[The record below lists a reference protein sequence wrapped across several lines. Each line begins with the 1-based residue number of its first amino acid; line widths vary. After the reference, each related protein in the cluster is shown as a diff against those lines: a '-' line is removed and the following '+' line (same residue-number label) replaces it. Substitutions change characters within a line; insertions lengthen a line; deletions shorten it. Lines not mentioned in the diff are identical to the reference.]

1 MKISQLSTDRAMDLL
16 CEIATPVT
24 NIMTDE
30 ELIKELKSAIDFEKA
45 NTMAEKITL
54 ITGKLTKILPLILK
68 KRKADLFSI
77 LASLNEKTIEEI
89 GSQNVIKTMSQIKDI
104 AKDKEL
110 LDFFKSCTGTE
121 ESE

>member
-1 MKISQLSTDRAMDLL
+1 MKLSQLSTDRAMDLL

-30 ELIKELKSAIDFEKA
+30 ELIKELKSAVDFNKA
-45 NTMAEKITL
+45 NTMAEKIAL
-54 ITGKLTKILPLILK
+54 ITGKFTKILPLILK

>member
-16 CEIATPVT
+16 CEIAVPVT

-30 ELIKELKSAIDFEKA
+30 ELIKELKSAINFEKA
-45 NTMAEKITL
+45 NTMAEKIAL

-89 GSQNVIKTMSQIKDI
+89 GSQSVIKTMSQIKDI

>member
-1 MKISQLSTDRAMDLL
+1 MKLSQLSTDRAMDLL

-30 ELIKELKSAIDFEKA
+30 ELIKELKSAVDFEKA
-45 NTMAEKITL
+45 DTMAEKIAL
-54 ITGKLTKILPLILK
+54 ITGKFTKILPLILK
-68 KRKADLFSI
+68 KRKADLFSV

-89 GSQNVIKTMSQIKDI
+89 GSQHVIKTMSQIKDI

>member
-1 MKISQLSTDRAMDLL
+1 MKISQLSTDRAMDVL

-24 NIMTDE
+24 NIMMDE
-30 ELIKELKSAIDFEKA
+30 ELVGELKTAVDFNKA

-54 ITGKLTKILPLILK
+54 LTCKISKILPIVLK
-68 KRKADLFSI
+68 KRKADIFSI
-77 LASLNEKTIEEI
+77 LASLNDKTIEEI
-89 GSQNVIKTMSQIKDI
+89 GSQNIIKTMSQIKDI

>member
-1 MKISQLSTDRAMDLL
+1 MKLSQLSTDRAMDVL

-30 ELIKELKSAIDFEKA
+30 ELIKELKSAVDFEKA
-45 NTMAEKITL
+45 NTMAEKIAL
-54 ITGKLTKILPLILK
+54 ITGKFTKILPLILK
-68 KRKADLFSI
+68 KRKADLSSI

-89 GSQNVIKTMSQIKDI
+89 GSQNVIKTMSQVKDI